1 MKLKLFDL
9 SQIIENLK
17 KNLRVDDMRIKAR
30 KNII

>member
-1 MKLKLFDL
+1 MELKLFDL

-17 KNLRVDDMRIKAR
+17 KNLRENDMRIKAR